1 MAGVGGGEGGGGF
14 DESFATWEAM
24 GGHVS
29 RFVAEWRIRHRV
41 LLVVDR
47 KNRRLTTVTHKP
59 LRRVFLSRR
68 ILGERHWRLA
78 RMPSFIISVSD
89 FGEVRTLMKDL
100 AKLLFLKHLA
110 KLLKRQIGNISGR
123 SSAALQDS

>member
-1 MAGVGGGEGGGGF
+1 
-14 DESFATWEAM
+14 
-24 GGHVS
+24 
-29 RFVAEWRIRHRV
+29 
-41 LLVVDR
+41 
-47 KNRRLTTVTHKP
+47 LTTVTHKP
-59 LRRVFLSRR
+59 RRRVFLSRR

-89 FGEVRTLMKDL
+89 FREVRTLM
-100 AKLLFLKHLA
+100 KHLA